1 MIPLVGWHPHE
12 TWTWLTTSPLLGLT
26 LTVGAYAAGRW
37 VHRRTGNALLQP
49 VLVAVVLV
57 GGVLLL
63 ADVPYDDYLNGGRFV
78 AFWLGP
84 ATVALA
90 LPLHEEWHLVRRAAV
105 PILTGV
111 VVGAAVSITSA
122 VLVTRLAGAGRTLQL
137 TMAPKA
143 ATTPVS
149 LAVSA
154 QIGGIPALTAALTII
169 AGITGAVAGPWVLDR
184 LGVRDLRARGIA
196 LGAAS
201 HGIGTSRALQESR
214 TEGAFSAL
222 SMALTALAT
231 SLLVPLLLHLLR

>member
-57 GGVLLL
+57 GAVLLL
-63 ADVPYDDYLNGGRFV
+63 ADVPYDDYMNGGRFV

-111 VVGAAVSITSA
+111 VVAVF
-122 VLVTRLAGAGRTLQL
+122 
-137 TMAPKA
+137 
-143 ATTPVS
+143 
-149 LAVSA
+149 
-154 QIGGIPALTAALTII
+154 AALVVRPT
-169 AGITGAVAGPWVLDR
+169 V
-184 LGVRDLRARGIA
+184 GVV
-196 LGAAS
+196 LGALVVA
-201 HGIGTSRALQESR
+201 ALR
-214 TEGAFSAL
+214 WPRLRRWF
-222 SMALTALAT
+222 
-231 SLLVPLLLHLLR
+231 SLLVPAFVVLAGLYIAVLQARRHLPPIFEWPTLFGRARTLGWLAVIVLAADVAVEIVTRRRRSGGRADR